1 MEVETKVDRSAKRI
15 ILHTDFL
22 VIESESGCNGQPF
35 DEQIVESGL
44 MIKCTT
50 KGWGI
55 EGYPTL
61 NVGLCTVIPM
71 VGAPGLAET
80 SSKAELALFS
90 MTDFTPSSLN
100 RTGPVVCSH

>member
-22 VIESESGCNGQPF
+22 VIEPEAGCNGQSFYEPV
-35 DEQIVESGL
+35 VESGL

-55 EGYPTL
+55 EG
-61 NVGLCTVIPM
+61 
-71 VGAPGLAET
+71 
-80 SSKAELALFS
+80 SSYA
-90 MTDFTPSSLN
+90 
-100 RTGPVVCSH
+100 

>member
-55 EGYPTL
+55 EG
-61 NVGLCTVIPM
+61 
-71 VGAPGLAET
+71 
-80 SSKAELALFS
+80 SSYA
-90 MTDFTPSSLN
+90 
-100 RTGPVVCSH
+100 